1 MCNIFINDMGYSE
14 YYKKEEQKMNLA
26 KKYKQLFEGK
36 IRSNDATLIN
46 ENAALKFMDDG
57 APLLDKDKE
66 LKRLGMEMSPAF
78 VSPNMVQLRF
88 KSGAAKRNIYD
99 IKRVLLYN
107 HLGGARDIDWSE
119 IKLEGDDVFIIF
131 NGSKTTSSSKGTVAT
146 SEQVDPEQYIDV
158 NKIRQINNVDSRDE
172 NNMYEDGEEITVPLK
187 KPIQGKKEFTATV
200 DADAGFTSFS
210 FETEDQE
217 AMESVGIDID
227 DLSDFM
233 TDSMF

>member
-1 MCNIFINDMGYSE
+1 MT
-14 YYKKEEQKMNLA
+14 MNLG

-46 ENAALKFMDDG
+46 ENAALKYLEGEGFKKLG
-57 APLLDKDKE
+57 QDKE
-66 LKRLGMEMSPAF
+66 LKKLGMEVSPGF
-78 VSPNMVQLRF
+78 MSPNMVQLRF
-88 KSGAAKRNIYD
+88 KPGAAKRNIND

-131 NGSKTTSSSKGTVAT
+131 KGSKTTSSSKGTVAT
-146 SEQVDPEQYIDV
+146 SEQVDPEEYIDV
-158 NKIRQINNVDSRDE
+158 NKMRQINNVDSRGE
-172 NNMYEDGEEITVPLK
+172 MNMYEDGEEITVPLK